1 MPIGLVRVE
10 QGQLTT
16 DDLIIALRLGNTA
29 EERAIAERLLGA
41 AQEVVNREAPS
52 APDVLKDEAVI
63 RLAAYWYDQPNAGR
77 GTAYAGAFRNS
88 GAKSILLPYRKI
100 KVFVAG

>member
-1 MPIGLVRVE
+1 MA
-10 QGQLTT
+10 LTT
-16 DDLIIALRLGNTA
+16 DNLITALRLGNTS

-41 AQEVVNREAPS
+41 AQQVVNQQAPN
-52 APDVLKDEAVI
+52 APDVLKGEAII

-77 GTAYAGAFRNS
+77 GTAYASAFRNS

-100 KVFVAG
+100 KIFAAG